1 MQNISCTS
9 ITRWVKGLGICM
21 FVILAIAPQVS
32 SQTQITTGTI
42 QGTVTDVNGGAM
54 PGANVEIKNLETN
67 FSRTLTTDEGG
78 RFVALA
84 LPPGKY
90 SVTVT
95 KQGFATA
102 AAESLDLTVGR
113 ALNLPVVMKVS
124 GVEER
129 VTITSTPTV
138 DTVKTESSTTINE
151 NTVNTTPILGRK
163 FEDLLTLTPGVS
175 VVQGPDGDEITFSG
189 QRGVFNNVSFDGGDY
204 NNGFF
209 GEQLGGQRAAID
221 IPLDAVKEFQVVA
234 TGATAEFG
242 RTAGGIINVISK
254 SGTNDVHGSLFYF
267 QRLEALTANA
277 SDGKPLKDF
286 NRKQFGG
293 TVGGPI
299 SKNKSFFFFA
309 FEGIREKL
317 SRANLSEAIGTPC
330 AITAPVITNPVHEA
344 AINASADCQRV
355 ALINFIKATRNQD
368 EGLPVKHN
376 INNEAFLAKVDWNL
390 NSSNKLAISYNFDYS
405 KNTNQTFDVATY
417 GNSAN
422 GIEGPSKINNFNLN
436 LFSSLSAT
444 SLNEAHFSYT
454 RELRPRNA
462 TPSNVP
468 ADTAMGFATTFR
480 FGNPFFLNPT
490 IDELLWRTD
499 AKDNFSVVHGNHTI
513 KMGGEWLHTLND
525 QVFRGF
531 FEGRYIFDSVSGFL
545 RYASPA
551 AAGGFGPTVAEC
563 FNNTSGAFTGWITQG
578 APFSQ
583 TCAAGSSIF
592 GPPNSGLGGPLLLYL
607 QNGIPTGISGVPAP
621 GKSTIKN
628 EDLSLFAQDSW
639 RIRSNFTLNYGLRWE
654 AQIFPKPIVPPAQT
668 AYGPLLANPLFP
680 SDGTLHSPKKEFQP
694 RLGFAWDVSKNGK
707 SVLRASYGIY
717 YGRQNMLTQVGS
729 ITDNGVQQFGIFCNS
744 TFAFTCFGAA
754 TRPPTWP
761 GIQTVPPS
769 GGIPF
774 GASVRVFDKNY
785 ANPRIYTFNA
795 QFEQE
800 VTRDLSVYLDFTH
813 SKGVHLT
820 RFLNYNRTGAPL
832 LPATALFPTLGDVF
846 VTSAVGK
853 SLYNGFTVGARK
865 RMSKR
870 YQFEMNYVLS
880 KDQDDDSNERDP
892 FTDRSLTFLNLS
904 LDYAVSDRDIR
915 HKFNFFSFVQ
925 MGWGLE
931 GNFRVQARSAQPIS
945 AARSAASPAR
955 NTLRKDNAYFS
966 FDWRIQ
972 RPFKLG
978 ERFALIPIIE
988 MFNTFNNKNNIN
1000 PLSTPG
1006 LFNFDGFLRQGV
1018 GDPRQL
1024 QLAVKFTF

>member
-1 MQNISCTS
+1 MRSPLNEVVARPFTCKPTTESNLKSSKSKHLKTRRRTMHNFSFTTLAQWIKGSS
-9 ITRWVKGLGICM
+9 ICVLVVLTFALTTR
-21 FVILAIAPQVS
+21 A
-32 SQTQITTGTI
+32 QTQITTGTI
-42 QGTVTDVNGGAM
+42 QGTVTDTNGAVV
-54 PGANVEIKNLETN
+54 PGASVEIKNLDTN
-67 FSRTLTTDEGG
+67 FSKTFTTDEGG

-84 LPPGKY
+84 LSPGSY
-90 SVTVT
+90 SVTVS

-102 AAESLDLTVGR
+102 VAEKLELTVGQ
-113 ALNLPVVMKVS
+113 ALNLPVSMKISQVQ
-124 GVEER
+124 ER
-129 VTITSTPTV
+129 FTITATPTV
-138 DTVKTESSTTINE
+138 DTVKTESSTTLNE
-151 NTVNTTPILGRK
+151 TAVSTTPILGRK

-175 VVQGPDGDEITFSG
+175 VVQGPDGDEITFAG
-189 QRGVFNNVSFDGGDY
+189 QRGVFNNVSLDGGDY

-221 IPLDAVKEFQVVA
+221 IPLDAVREFQVVA
-234 TGATAEFG
+234 TGASAEFG

-254 SGTNDVHGSLFYF
+254 SGTNDVHGGLFYF
-267 QRLEALTANA
+267 QRLEALTAHT

-299 SKNKSFFFFA
+299 SKNKAFFFFS

-330 AITAPVITNPVHEA
+330 SVTTPTITANEA
-344 AINASADCQRV
+344 LINSSADCQRL
-355 ALINFIKATRNQD
+355 ALINFIKTTRNQD
-368 EGLPVKHN
+368 EGQPVSHK
-376 INNEAFLAKVDWNL
+376 INNQAFLAKVDWDL
-390 NSSNKLAISYNFDYS
+390 NSKHKLALSYNFDYS

-422 GIEGPSKINNFNLN
+422 GIEGPSKINNFNVN
-436 LFSSLSAT
+436 LFSSLT
-444 SLNEAHFSYT
+444 SNRVNEAHFSYT

-499 AKDNFSVVHGNHTI
+499 LRDNFSIIHGNHTM
-513 KMGGEWLHTLND
+513 KLGGEWLHTLND

-563 FNNTSGAFTGWITQG
+563 FNNTTGAFTGWITQG
-578 APFSQ
+578 APFNQ

-592 GPPNSGLGGPLLLYL
+592 GPTNSGLGGPLLLYL
-607 QNGIPTGISGVPAP
+607 QNGIPTGIAGVPPP

-639 RIRSNFTLNYGLRWE
+639 SLRSNFTLNYGLRWE

-668 AYGPLLANPLFP
+668 AYGALLSNPRFP

-694 RLGFAWDVSKNGK
+694 RVGFAWDVSKNGK

-717 YGRQNMLTQVGS
+717 YGRQNMLSQVGS

-744 TFAFTCFGAA
+744 SFAFTCFGAA

-761 GIQTVPPS
+761 GIQSVPPS

-774 GASVRVFDKNY
+774 GASVRVFSKDY
-785 ANPRIYTFNA
+785 ANPRIYTANV
-795 QFEQE
+795 QFEQQIA
-800 VTRDLSVYLDFTH
+800 RDLSLFFDFTH

-820 RFLNYNRTGAPL
+820 RFLNFGRTGF
-832 LPATALFPTLGDVF
+832 FPSLGDIF
-846 VTSAVGK
+846 VASSVGK
-853 SLYNGFTVGARK
+853 SLYNGFTVGMRK
-865 RMSKR
+865 RMSRR
-870 YQFEMNYVLS
+870 YQFELNYVLS
-880 KDQDDDSNERDP
+880 NDRDDDSNERDP
-892 FTDRSLTFLNLS
+892 FTDRSF
-904 LDYAVSDRDIR
+904 DI
-915 HKFNFFSFVQ
+915 
-925 MGWGLE
+925 
-931 GNFRVQARSAQPIS
+931 
-945 AARSAASPAR
+945 
-955 NTLRKDNAYFS
+955 
-966 FDWRIQ
+966 
-972 RPFKLG
+972 
-978 ERFALIPIIE
+978 
-988 MFNTFNNKNNIN
+988 NN
-1000 PLSTPG
+1000 
-1006 LFNFDGFLRQGV
+1006 
-1018 GDPRQL
+1018 
-1024 QLAVKFTF
+1024 